1 MSESAKKPATPAG
14 TDEDVA
20 FGETVARLRERFRTM
35 NEATPGV
42 TAELGPASH
51 PVADLQR
58 LARLCGRDVMD
69 PVADALPASM
79 PGPATLALVA
89 DKLGFSVVWEA
100 MSLSQLEPSLLPA
113 VVMLR
118 DRTSRLVIGR
128 TEENRFRLL
137 GAEGYV
143 DVDIE
148 TLDRAASSSIFRVID
163 LASPGVK
170 VGPSA
175 ASAAVSPASPDT
187 TRMPSSPRPDAESSV
202 SDLLPPKAAA
212 PAAEEATP
220 ISAQPQIHS
229 ERLIQ
234 PGEQVVTGPGG
245 SNSSSQKDRPV
256 RPAAAPRATPVLSR
270 ETEPNPNVFGLLMLS
285 LEGQGA
291 RIAYLCLGGLL
302 INLLGMALP
311 LFSMAVFDRVIPH
324 GANETLWALSI
335 GAVLALTLET
345 FLRHGR
351 LKLADAIGH
360 ESSHVLQARF
370 VRRLLFARA
379 QRVPQQFGPIMPLVQ
394 EMEQS
399 GRLMPQ
405 LIASLAVDL
414 PFFIFLMIFI
424 ASISGPVVL
433 APLVAT
439 FFLVA
444 CHVLAHLMSRRA
456 MRETMG
462 AQGRQVQQVM
472 DMVGGVERVRITNS
486 GPGYLSSWEQVSDEA
501 GYSGHVVRYWNG
513 MAAQIAAVIVQVAI
527 VATLVIGTYRIQDAS
542 MTIGALSA
550 VILLVNRSLM
560 PVSILAGLAFRAV
573 QNVRA
578 LSALV
583 PFLTEPVERAGD
595 QAQPFRTQLR
605 GKIDLH
611 RLSVVYPGEIRP
623 CLREVTLSIAP
634 GERVALVGRAGSGK
648 SSLLRLI
655 ARLIE
660 PQDGRILLD
669 ERDIGQYDPAWL
681 RAQIGLMLQD
691 TTLFNGTLHENLVT
705 GLPEIDPAYFDQINR
720 LAGVADFASHHPAG
734 YTLPVGPGGQ
744 RLSGGERQSVAL
756 ARALMGA
763 PAVLLLDEPTSAMDN
778 GLEARVIAEL
788 RKLEPGRMG
797 IIVATHRLP
806 VLALV
811 DRIIWLDQGR
821 VVADGP
827 KDQILKRL
835 GVSAGAP

>member
-1 MSESAKKPATPAG
+1 MPQAT
-14 TDEDVA
+14 
-20 FGETVARLRERFRTM
+20 
-35 NEATPGV
+35 
-42 TAELGPASH
+42 
-51 PVADLQR
+51 
-58 LARLCGRDVMD
+58 
-69 PVADALPASM
+69 
-79 PGPATLALVA
+79 
-89 DKLGFSVVWEA
+89 
-100 MSLSQLEPSLLPA
+100 
-113 VVMLR
+113 
-118 DRTSRLVIGR
+118 
-128 TEENRFRLL
+128 
-137 GAEGYV
+137 
-143 DVDIE
+143 
-148 TLDRAASSSIFRVID
+148 
-163 LASPGVK
+163 
-170 VGPSA
+170 
-175 ASAAVSPASPDT
+175 
-187 TRMPSSPRPDAESSV
+187 
-202 SDLLPPKAAA
+202 AA
-212 PAAEEATP
+212 P
-220 ISAQPQIHS
+220 
-229 ERLIQ
+229 
-234 PGEQVVTGPGG
+234 
-245 SNSSSQKDRPV
+245 N
-256 RPAAAPRATPVLSR
+256 R
-270 ETEPNPNVFGLLMLS
+270 ESEPNPNVLGLLVLS
-285 LEGQGA
+285 LEGQGP

-335 GAVLALTLET
+335 GAVLALALET

-360 ESSHVLQARF
+360 ESSHVLQERF

-405 LIASLAVDL
+405 LIASVAIDL
-414 PFFIFLMIFI
+414 PFFVFLMVFI

-439 FFLVA
+439 LLLIA

-472 DMVGGVERVRITNS
+472 DMVGGVERVRITNAA
-486 GPGYLSSWEQVSDEA
+486 PGYLAAWEKVSDEA

-513 MAAQIAAVIVQVAI
+513 MAAQIAGVIVQVSI

-583 PFLTEPVERAGD
+583 PFLTEPVEQAGD
-595 QAQPFRTQLR
+595 RAQPFRTSLQ

-648 SSLLRLI
+648 SSLLRLM

-691 TTLFNGTLHENLVT
+691 TALSNGTLHENLT
-705 GLPEIDPAYFDQINR
+705 AGLPEIDPAYFEQVNR
-720 LAGVADFASHHPAG
+720 LAGVADFASLHPSG
-734 YTLPVGPGGQ
+734 YTLQVGPGGQ

-763 PAVLLLDEPTSAMDN
+763 PSILLLDEPTSAMDN
-778 GLEARVIAEL
+778 GLEAKVIAEL

-827 KDQILKRL
+827 KEQILKRL
-835 GVSAGAP
+835 GVSAGAA